1 MLVDAIFSLGFI
13 AALFCAA
20 LIPYCLVVILWRG
33 VTGKDGK

>member
-1 MLVDAIFSLGFI
+1 MLTDAILSLGFI

-20 LIPYCLVVILWRG
+20 LIPYCLFVIIWRG